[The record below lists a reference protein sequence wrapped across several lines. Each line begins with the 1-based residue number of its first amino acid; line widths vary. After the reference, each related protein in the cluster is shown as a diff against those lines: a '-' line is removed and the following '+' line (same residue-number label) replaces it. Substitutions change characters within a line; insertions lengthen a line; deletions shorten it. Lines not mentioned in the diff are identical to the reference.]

1 MKKKILESDRLLF
14 SVWEENDIKYAK
26 ELWGDSEVTKL
37 ITASGKMNEEE
48 IKKRLEKEIEN

>member
-48 IKKRLEKEIEN
+48 IKKTGEGNRKL

>member
-26 ELWGDSEVTKL
+26 ELWGD
-37 ITASGKMNEEE
+37 
-48 IKKRLEKEIEN
+48 

>member
-48 IKKRLEKEIEN
+48 IKKDWRKK